1 MPRRKLRIVPLQNS
15 NDLAT
20 GSMNL
25 GNGLW
30 IKDISGLLTNETFKI
45 FQRRLSQED
54 LDDLL
59 SWDLSLVHEYES
71 DLVLGE
77 QERYSEILV
86 RLAVAALRWI
96 HPTETTDTWFV
107 QGFVSNEELAFE
119 SFTETPSRIATLTAP
134 QFAARPQPIFL
145 EDQEARMGVANT
157 SEFIEVSRY
166 TNDFRRIALD
176 QIQSKNTFVPIVIA
190 LRLAEQ
196 AYLDFDVRLRLLK
209 RVMALEAL
217 FSTGTTY
224 GRRALADR
232 VPKFIGEDTFIY
244 PSTRVY
250 TVGGVIADLCDLRNS
265 FAHGDD
271 VTPRLLSRVPD
282 PAVVSQNVRSYA
294 DVLRDASAA
303 IVRMCFVRIFR
314 DGLVDTFSNKATME
328 SLF

>member
-54 LDDLL
+54 LDNLL

-96 HPTETTDTWFV
+96 HPTETTDTRFV

-119 SFTETPSRIATLTAP
+119 SFHR
-134 QFAARPQPIFL
+134 
-145 EDQEARMGVANT
+145 NT
-157 SEFIEVSRY
+157 QQNS
-166 TNDFRRIALD
+166 
-176 QIQSKNTFVPIVIA
+176 
-190 LRLAEQ
+190 
-196 AYLDFDVRLRLLK
+196 YLDRPSICGSAPAD
-209 RVMALEAL
+209 
-217 FSTGTTY
+217 FS
-224 GRRALADR
+224 
-232 VPKFIGEDTFIY
+232 
-244 PSTRVY
+244 
-250 TVGGVIADLCDLRNS
+250 
-265 FAHGDD
+265 
-271 VTPRLLSRVPD
+271 
-282 PAVVSQNVRSYA
+282 
-294 DVLRDASAA
+294 
-303 IVRMCFVRIFR
+303 
-314 DGLVDTFSNKATME
+314 
-328 SLF
+328 